1 MTEFVALYQGQ
12 TVGDAKL
19 VALSAEP
26 RIVHALF
33 NEMLGNPEA
42 TEESPRTNLDC
53 NERILKP
60 VPRATG

>member
-1 MTEFVALYQGQ
+1 MAEFVALYRGE

>member
-1 MTEFVALYQGQ
+1 MTEFVALYRGQ
-12 TVGDAKL
+12 TVGEAKL

-26 RIVHALF
+26 SIVHALF